1 MRFLENKTEKIING
15 MFSGGIVY
23 FVGYILIYLA
33 SSSTAS
39 SLTGHYIAV
48 GMLYLGTFCK
58 PIGMI
63 VIFKFLCYVLY
74 KILKTLDK
82 YNNEQ

>member
-15 MFSGGIVY
+15 IFLGGIVY
-23 FVGYILIYLA
+23 FIGYILIYLA
-33 SSSTAS
+33 SSSTES

-63 VIFKFLCYVLY
+63 VIFKFLCDVLY